1 MGLDEKEFVNP
12 ERISKELFCPICTL
26 VLENPVQT
34 PSEHLFCEEEL
45 LEWMTTSDVCPI
57 TKENLNPGDIRKPGR
72 IISNLLGELVRYCPN
87 KEHGCEW
94 TGENDNIK
102 SHLKSCRFKSREQL
116 LNELETKDEVI
127 NKLKKKNQKLSD
139 RMNSYEQSQSY
150 LKLEIQTLKRKLKV
164 YDAFIREADGSINDS
179 EIVYKERNE
188 SISINADS
196 TFRSNN
202 NDSNFCYENKNVS
215 SSNHRNDNADM
226 DMIDFE
232 NNLENSTC
240 INSPDKRS
248 TESHDTNTHPDLN
261 DNHNGNGSH
270 ANSVV
275 SDLERIARLRRL
287 QSLVDKND
295 DRLREHLYTQS
306 LSESQRLPNMMELW
320 DDGDENDYISNIN
333 NNSHNNNYDSY
344 EMRETEGENEHLM
357 EEQSD
362 KVNAFRDALI
372 EESHIR
378 SRSYNRK

>member
-188 SISINADS
+188 SININADS

-215 SSNHRNDNADM
+215 SSNHRNDNAEM

-248 TESHDTNTHPDLN
+248 TESHDTNTHPD
-261 DNHNGNGSH
+261 
-270 ANSVV
+270 
-275 SDLERIARLRRL
+275 
-287 QSLVDKND
+287 
-295 DRLREHLYTQS
+295 
-306 LSESQRLPNMMELW
+306 
-320 DDGDENDYISNIN
+320 
-333 NNSHNNNYDSY
+333 
-344 EMRETEGENEHLM
+344 
-357 EEQSD
+357 
-362 KVNAFRDALI
+362 
-372 EESHIR
+372 
-378 SRSYNRK
+378 